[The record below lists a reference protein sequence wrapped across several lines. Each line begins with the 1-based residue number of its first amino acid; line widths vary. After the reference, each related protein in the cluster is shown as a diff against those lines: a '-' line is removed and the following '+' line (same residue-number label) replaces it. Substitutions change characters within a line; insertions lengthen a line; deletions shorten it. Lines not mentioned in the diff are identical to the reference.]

1 MSAFAGLGQP
11 EKGPDP
17 IRYMRADEAAGS
29 LRQHDVEVD
38 ATLKSLN
45 NQIESIRSP
54 EGSKKNPA
62 RTCRDIKLC
71 HPEWKSGDYWIDPN
85 QGCTLDAI
93 KVFCNMETG
102 ETCVY
107 PNPGS
112 IPRKNWWTSKAKE
125 KKHVWFG
132 ETINGGFHF
141 SYGDE
146 DLAPNTANI
155 QMTFLRL
162 LSTEGS
168 QNVTYHC
175 KNSVA
180 YLDEDTG
187 NLKKALLIQGSNDVE
202 IRAEGNSRFTYSVL
216 EDGCTK
222 HTGKWGKTVIEY
234 RSQKTSRLPIVDI
247 APLDIGGAEQEFG
260 VDIGPVCFL

>member
-1 MSAFAGLGQP
+1 
-11 EKGPDP
+11 
-17 IRYMRADEAAGS
+17 MRADEAAGG

-107 PNPGS
+107 PTPSS
-112 IPRKNWWTSKAKE
+112 IPRKNWWTSKTKD
-125 KKHVWFG
+125 KKHVWFA
-132 ETINGGFHF
+132 ETINGGFHVGVPRVSF
-141 SYGDE
+141 EGSIPPG
-146 DLAPNTANI
+146 
-155 QMTFLRL
+155 MSFLR
-162 LSTEGS
+162 SCGW
-168 QNVTYHC
+168 
-175 KNSVA
+175 
-180 YLDEDTG
+180 
-187 NLKKALLIQGSNDVE
+187 
-202 IRAEGNSRFTYSVL
+202 VL
-216 EDGCTK
+216 MK
-222 HTGKWGKTVIEY
+222 
-234 RSQKTSRLPIVDI
+234 L
-247 APLDIGGAEQEFG
+247 
-260 VDIGPVCFL
+260 